1 MEHLR
6 QVAFGAVKASEV
18 LEGSIATL
26 KASRAIDHW
35 QRGRERIEAED
46 LLQHALGVGD
56 LRPDLEV
63 PAGARRRYERL
74 IARRAA
80 GEPVQLIKGY
90 AVFRGLEILASPG
103 VFVPRDSTEYLA
115 EQAVRR
121 LIRRRRPIAVDLATG
136 GGTVALA
143 IANEVDG
150 VRVHG
155 TDISAAAIRTAR
167 RNAERLRLRATFHV
181 GDVYGGLPRDLAGN
195 VDVVTLHPPYVAR
208 GEVRELPR
216 EIRRFEPVHTLT
228 DKSPDGLGLIGRS
241 TAGAPDWLKAGGWL
255 LIEVSP
261 DRARATA
268 TVMRRAGFADVR
280 STVDRGFKVTRV
292 LVGRWPG

>member
-1 MEHLR
+1 M
-6 QVAFGAVKASEV
+6 KTSEL
-18 LEGSIATL
+18 LEGSVATL

-46 LLQHALGVGD
+46 LLQHALGLDD
-56 LRPDLEV
+56 LAPDLEV
-63 PAGARRRYERL
+63 SAGARRRYERL

-121 LIRRRRPIAVDLATG
+121 LRGRRRPIAVDLATG

-143 IANEVDG
+143 IANEVPG

-155 TDISAAAIRTAR
+155 TDISATAIRTAR
-167 RNAERLRLRATFHV
+167 RNADRLRLRATFHV
-181 GDVYGGLPRDLAGN
+181 GDVYGGLPPNLAGA
-195 VDVVTLHPPYVAR
+195 VDVVTLHPPYVAL
-208 GEVRELPR
+208 GEMRELPE
-216 EIRRFEPVHTLT
+216 EIRRFEPRHTLT
-228 DKSPDGLGLIGRS
+228 DQSPDGLGLIARA
-241 TAGAPDWLKAGGWL
+241 TVGAPDLLKAGGWL

-268 TVMRRAGFADVR
+268 TLMRRAGFVDVR
-280 STVDRGFKVTRV
+280 STADREFKVTRV

>member
-1 MEHLR
+1 MR
-6 QVAFGAVKASEV
+6 ASEA
-18 LEGSIATL
+18 LERSVATL
-26 KASRAIDHW
+26 KASTAIDHW

-46 LLQHALGVGD
+46 LLQHALGVD
-56 LRPDLEV
+56 EYRPDLEV
-63 PAGARRRYERL
+63 PAGARRRYERM

-121 LIRRRRPIAVDLATG
+121 LRRRREPVAVDLATG

-143 IANEVDG
+143 IANEVPG

-155 TDISAAAIRTAR
+155 TDISATAIRAAR
-167 RNAERLRLRATFHV
+167 RNAGRLGLAATFHV
-181 GDVYGGLPRDLAGN
+181 GDVYGGLPRRLADA
-195 VDVVTLHPPYVAR
+195 VDVVTLHPPYVAL
-208 GEVRELPR
+208 GEMRELPQ

-228 DKSPDGLGLIGRS
+228 DKSPDGLGLIGRA
-241 TAGAPDWLKAGGWL
+241 TAGAPAWLKSGGWL

-261 DRARATA
+261 DRARPTA

-292 LVGRWPG
+292 VVGRWPG